1 MIPDDQVKLT
11 SMSHT
16 AGCAA
21 KIGPGTLAGI
31 LETLPKFHDPNL
43 LVGIETSDDGAIY
56 KVSDELALIQT
67 LDFFTPVVDDPY
79 TFGQVAAANA
89 LSDIYAMGGEPKI
102 ALNIVAWPNCVN
114 PKFLGEILRGGAD
127 KVKEAGAVLAG
138 GHSIQ
143 DDEPK
148 YGLSVTGFVHP
159 DRIFKNCGAKVGDVL
174 ILTKPLG
181 TGIVNTAVKAEM
193 ACEEAQQEVI
203 KVMTTLNKTAKQ
215 IIEKYEI
222 HSCTDVT
229 GFGLAGHS
237 MEMAEGSDVTVE
249 IWMNQLPLQSH
260 TLEYARMGL
269 IPAGAYRNRSF
280 TEDRIEIDQGISE
293 ELQDIFFDPQTSGGL
308 LISVTPKTA
317 EAILKE
323 FAESG
328 METAYGIIGCVK
340 APEKCEGVQCEK
352 NHGAVR
358 ETDKETACEPRD
370 KVSHETR
377 KKVCRVRLAM
387 KND

>member
-1 MIPDDQVKLT
+1 MIADDEVRLT
-11 SMSHT
+11 QMSKT

-31 LETLPKFHDPNL
+31 LESLPKFEDPNL

-56 KVSDELALIQT
+56 KVSDEIALIQT

-89 LSDIYAMGGEPKI
+89 LSDIYAMGGEPKT

-114 PKFLGEILRGGAD
+114 PRFLGEILRGGAD

-159 DRIFKNCGAKVGDVL
+159 DKIFTNCGARAGDVL

-181 TGIVNTAVKAEM
+181 TGIVNTAVKADLASKE
-193 ACEEAQQEVI
+193 AEEEVI
-203 KVMTTLNKTAKQ
+203 RVMTTLNQKAKR
-215 IIEKYEI
+215 IIEKYPV

-237 MEMAEGSDVTVE
+237 VEMAQGSGMTLE
-249 IWMNQLPLQSH
+249 IYMDQVPVQSEA
-260 TLEYARMGL
+260 LEYAKMGL
-269 IPAGAYRNRSF
+269 IPAGAYRNRDF
-280 TEDRIEIDQGISE
+280 MEDKIDLGDVGE
-293 ELQDIFFDPQTSGGL
+293 AMLDLFFDPQTSGGL
-308 LISVTPKTA
+308 LLSVEP
-317 EAILKE
+317 EAGEQIIRE
-323 FAESG
+323 FEAAG
-328 METAYGIIGCVK
+328 MATAYGIIGKVTERE
-340 APEKCEGVQCEK
+340 EK
-352 NHGAVR
+352 
-358 ETDKETACEPRD
+358 
-370 KVSHETR
+370 S
-377 KKVCRVRLAM
+377 VRLR
-387 KND
+387 

>member
-1 MIPDDQVKLT
+1 MIADDQVRLT
-11 SMSHT
+11 QMSKT

-31 LETLPKFHDPNL
+31 LESLPKFNDPNL

-56 KVSDELALIQT
+56 KVTDEIALIQT

-89 LSDIYAMGGEPKI
+89 LSDIYAMGGEPKT

-159 DRIFKNCGAKVGDVL
+159 DKIFTNCGAKTGDVL

-193 ACEEAQQEVI
+193 ASPQAQEEVI
-203 KVMTTLNKTAKQ
+203 RVMTALNKKAKQ
-215 IIEKYEI
+215 IIEQYEV
-222 HSCTDVT
+222 HACTDVT

-237 MEMAEGSDVTVE
+237 IEMAEGSGVTLE
-249 IWMNQLPLQSH
+249 IFTNQLPIQSEAM
-260 TLEYARMGL
+260 EYAKMGL
-269 IPAGAYRNRSF
+269 IPAGAYRNRSY
-280 TEDRIEIDQGISE
+280 TEEKIEMGDTE
-293 ELQDIFFDPQTSGGL
+293 EALLDIFFDPQTSGGL
-308 LISVTPKTA
+308 LISVTPEAGEQIMNEFKTA
-317 EAILKE
+317 E
-323 FAESG
+323 
-328 METAYGIIGCVK
+328 MENAYAIIGKVI
-340 APEKCEGVQCEK
+340 EKGEHV
-352 NHGAVR
+352 
-358 ETDKETACEPRD
+358 
-370 KVSHETR
+370 
-377 KKVCRVRLAM
+377 VRLQR
-387 KND
+387 

>member
-1 MIPDDQVKLT
+1 MIPDEQVRLT
-11 SMSHT
+11 AMSKT

-31 LETLPKFHDPNL
+31 LETLPKSMDPNL

-56 KVSDELALIQT
+56 KVAEDLALIQT

-89 LSDIYAMGGEPKI
+89 LSDIYAMGGEPKV

-114 PKFLGEILRGGAD
+114 PKFLGEILRGGAE

-159 DRIFKNCGAKVGDVL
+159 DRIFKNCGAKAGDVL

-193 ACEEAQQEVI
+193 ASKEAKEEVI
-203 KVMTTLNKTAKQ
+203 RVMTTLNKKAKR

-237 MEMAEGSDVTVE
+237 MEMAEGSGVSID
-249 IWMNQLPLQSH
+249 IWMDKLPVQKAA
-260 TLEYARMGL
+260 LEYACMGL
-269 IPAGAYRNRSF
+269 IPAGAYKNRSF
-280 TEDRIEIDQGISE
+280 TEDRIEILEGVPE

-308 LISVTPKTA
+308 LVSVTPETA
-317 EAILKE
+317 EQILKE
-323 FAESG
+323 FEEAG
-328 METAYGIIGCVK
+328 MENAYGIIGTVK
-340 APEKCEGVQCEK
+340 EP
-352 NHGAVR
+352 GAY
-358 ETDKETACEPRD
+358 K
-370 KVSHETR
+370 
-377 KKVCRVRLAM
+377 VRLTI
-387 KND
+387 

>member
-1 MIPDDQVKLT
+1 MIADDEVRLT
-11 SMSHT
+11 QMSKT

-31 LETLPKFHDPNL
+31 LESLPKFEDPNL

-56 KVSDELALIQT
+56 KVSDEIALIQT

-89 LSDIYAMGGEPKI
+89 LSDIYAMGGEPKT

-159 DRIFKNCGAKVGDVL
+159 DKIFTNCGARAGDVL

-181 TGIVNTAVKAEM
+181 TGIVNTAVKADLASKE
-193 ACEEAQQEVI
+193 AEEEVI
-203 KVMTTLNKTAKQ
+203 RVMTTLNQKAKR
-215 IIEKYEI
+215 IIEKYQV

-237 MEMAEGSDVTVE
+237 VEMAQGSGMTLE
-249 IWMNQLPLQSH
+249 IHMDQVPVQSEA
-260 TLEYARMGL
+260 LEYAKMGL
-269 IPAGAYRNRSF
+269 IPAGAYRNRDF
-280 TEDRIEIDQGISE
+280 MEDKIDLGDVE
-293 ELQDIFFDPQTSGGL
+293 EAMLDLFFDPQTSGGL
-308 LISVTPKTA
+308 LFSVEP
-317 EAILKE
+317 EAGEQIIRE
-323 FAESG
+323 FEAAG
-328 METAYGIIGCVK
+328 MATAYGIIGKVTERK
-340 APEKCEGVQCEK
+340 
-352 NHGAVR
+352 
-358 ETDKETACEPRD
+358 DK
-370 KVSHETR
+370 S
-377 KKVCRVRLAM
+377 VRLR
-387 KND
+387 

>member
-1 MIPDDQVKLT
+1 MIADEEVRLT
-11 SMSHT
+11 QMSKT

-31 LETLPKFHDPNL
+31 LESLPKFQDENL

-56 KVSDELALIQT
+56 KVSDEVALIQT

-89 LSDIYAMGGEPKI
+89 LSDIYAMGGEPKV

-127 KVKEAGAVLAG
+127 KVMEAGAVLAG

-159 DRIFKNCGAKVGDVL
+159 DKVFKNCGAMPGDVL

-193 ACEEAQQEVI
+193 ASPEAQQEVI
-203 KVMTTLNKTAKQ
+203 RVMTTLNKKAKQ

-237 MEMAEGSDVTVE
+237 IEMAEGSGVTFDIE
-249 IWMNQLPLQSH
+249 MERLPIQQAAI
-260 TLEYARMGL
+260 EYAQMGL
-269 IPAGAYRNRSF
+269 IPAGAYRNRNF
-280 TEDRIEIDQGISE
+280 TEEKIETGNVE
-293 ELQDIFFDPQTSGGL
+293 EHLLDIFFDPQTSGGL
-308 LISVTPKTA
+308 LVSAVPDVAEKIIKEMEQSDMATA
-317 EAILKE
+317 
-323 FAESG
+323 F
-328 METAYGIIGCVK
+328 GIIGTVT
-340 APEKCEGVQCEK
+340 EKQEK
-352 NHGAVR
+352 Y
-358 ETDKETACEPRD
+358 
-370 KVSHETR
+370 
-377 KKVCRVRLAM
+377 VRLR
-387 KND
+387 

>member
-159 DRIFKNCGAKVGDVL
+159 DRIFKNCGAQVGDVL

-203 KVMTTLNKTAKQ
+203 KVMTTLNKMAKQ

-323 FAESG
+323 FTESG

-340 APEKCEGVQCEK
+340 APEKCE
-352 NHGAVR
+352 A
-358 ETDKETACEPRD
+358 DKEAACEPRD

>member
-1 MIPDDQVKLT
+1 MIPDEQVRLT
-11 SMSHT
+11 ALSAT

-31 LETLPKFHDPNL
+31 LETLPKFYDPNL

-56 KVSDELALIQT
+56 KVSEELALIQT

-79 TFGQVAAANA
+79 IFGQVAAANA

-143 DDEPK
+143 DNEPK

-159 DRIFKNCGAKVGDVL
+159 DRIFKNCGAQVGDVL

-181 TGIVNTAVKAEM
+181 TGIVNTAVKAEL
-193 ACEEAQQEVI
+193 ASETARQEVI
-203 KVMTTLNKTAKQ
+203 RVMTALNKKAKQ
-215 IIEKYEI
+215 IIERYEI

-237 MEMAEGSDVTVE
+237 MEMAEGSEVTVE
-249 IWMNQLPLQSH
+249 IWTDQLPIQSEA
-260 TLEYARMGL
+260 LEYARMGL
-269 IPAGAYRNRSF
+269 VPAGAYRNRSY
-280 TEDRIEIDQGISE
+280 TQDRMEIQGEVPE
-293 ELQDIFFDPQTSGGL
+293 ELQDVFFDPQTSGGL
-308 LISVTPKTA
+308 LISVSPETA
-317 EAILKE
+317 EKILHE
-323 FAESG
+323 FEENS
-328 METAYGIIGCVK
+328 METAYGVIG
-340 APEKCEGVQCEK
+340 Q
-352 NHGAVR
+352 VR
-358 ETDKETACEPRD
+358 EAE
-370 KVSHETR
+370 S
-377 KKVCRVRLAM
+377 CRVRLLE
-387 KND
+387 KRI